1 MKVNVKGYGR
11 LRVREAANCTV
22 ELQPGTCVVDLM
34 GSLGLPPLHLWLII
48 VDGRS
53 ADILT
58 ELHDGDYVGL
68 VPPIGGG

>member
-11 LRVREAANCTV
+11 LRIRGAANCTV
-22 ELQPGTCVVDLM
+22 GLQPGACVVDLM
-34 GSLGLPPLHLWLII
+34 ERLSLSPLNLWLIV

-58 ELHDGDYVGL
+58 ELHDGDHVGL